1 VGDGVGVV
9 GIPLDIGLSDPD
21 LLPSPLSDPLD
32 SLDSL
37 SSEVGDSKIGKG
49 GRGKSNV
56 ASSSLASSRRAA
68 GNLRRQSASSRP
80 CTAVNSGDVCG
91 IERSETPSRLFA
103 FMLFFFVFFSVDFVL
118 LLSGTLLGSS
128 TMLERRAV
136 PLRITRDW
144 RLIYEE
150 TIPPFIVRTEP
161 K

>member
-32 SLDSL
+32 SLSY
-37 SSEVGDSKIGKG
+37 EFGDSKIGKG

-56 ASSSLASSRRAA
+56 ASSSVVSSRRAA

-80 CTAVNSGDVCG
+80 CTAVNNGEVCG

-103 FMLFFFVFFSVDFVL
+103 FILFFFAFFSVDFVL
-118 LLSGTLLGSS
+118 LFSGTLLGSS
-128 TMLERRAV
+128 RMLERPTV
-136 PLRITRDW
+136 LLRITRDW

-150 TIPPFIVRTEP
+150 TVPFIVRTQSQI